1 MKITS
6 VYSGSDGESHFKDIE
21 LTFKKEKTGSASI
34 TKPVKATE
42 VFFREAEGT
51 DDVDW
56 HTAPW
61 RQLVIVLKG
70 ELEIEVADGSKRR
83 FSPGDVLL
91 AEDTTGH
98 GHLSRSFNRTGIYIP
113 IEGELI

>member
-1 MKITS
+1 MKIVS
-6 VYSGSDGESHFKDIE
+6 VYSGPDGESHFKDIE
-21 LTFKKEKTGSASI
+21 LTFKKERTGSASM

-42 VFFREAEGT
+42 VFFRKAEGN

-83 FSPGDVLL
+83 FGPGDVLL
-91 AEDTTGH
+91 AEDTAGH
-98 GHLSRSFNRTGIYIP
+98 GHLSHALNRTAIYIP
-113 IEGELI
+113 IEGEMT